1 MRTPIGRWLGLGL
14 LIIGTKLMAQN
25 AVVPETPTN
34 AVRLLVVMKQ
44 TEIRGQVFLIQEG
57 EKKVV
62 SADNVAIEVLHPARQ
77 GRILQTHTDTA
88 GHFTLPNLEVG
99 DYLLHVGKLNLEL
112 RVEDPQ
118 LAQVGVQQVPK
129 SIILFLPESLTY

>member
-1 MRTPIGRWLGLGL
+1 M
-14 LIIGTKLMAQN
+14 
-25 AVVPETPTN
+25 
-34 AVRLLVVMKQ
+34 RLLVVMKQ